1 MTVCSFVGG
10 GGSKEETGDNDLV
23 NTMFSIS
30 WLSDAGRS
38 GREREGGREE
48 VGRGVWRRRHG
59 GRRGQERGREEF

>member
-10 GGSKEETGDNDLV
+10 GGGGAKEETGDNDLV

-38 GREREGGREE
+38 GREREGGRK
-48 VGRGVWRRRHG
+48 
-59 GRRGQERGREEF
+59 